1 MREGVHACDKVQ
13 ARRTHSGPRTLYM
26 PQVRVR
32 TTTALDIA
40 CSLRAKRRAAKAARR
55 VAPLYLHTYI
65 HVYRRMFMDFF
76 LFSPFALRQSWYLML
91 IPVATWYLMLIP
103 VATPSVFLHINIR
116 TFIRAKRV
124 SNCYIQEK
132 KLTVCLSGCSANLG
146 FSVKS
151 ANRTRPKHGIPLP
164 V

>member
-13 ARRTHSGPRTLYM
+13 ARRKHSGPRTLYM

-55 VAPLYLHTYI
+55 EAPLYIHTYI

-91 IPVATWYLMLIP
+91 IPVATR
-103 VATPSVFLHINIR
+103 SVFLYINIR
-116 TFIRAKRV
+116 TFIYIYFERSEFLIATCKEKR
-124 SNCYIQEK
+124 N
-132 KLTVCLSGCSANLG
+132 
-146 FSVKS
+146 
-151 ANRTRPKHGIPLP
+151 
-164 V
+164 